1 MTITLRF
8 RKENCSFPTVAL
20 NLSGLDLS
28 QSHNVGPL
36 QLTAC
41 KDEEVILFRLVAVST
56 EFHDFRDILLLKLL
70 TPRD

>member
-1 MTITLRF
+1 MTRTLRF
-8 RKENCSFPTVAL
+8 RNENCSFPTVAL

-28 QSHNVGPL
+28 QSDNVGPL

-41 KDEEVILFRLVAVST
+41 KDEKVSLFRLVAAST